1 MAFKLLGN
9 VEIRDN
15 NSQVTL
21 SLDGENGNI
30 TLGGGGSDG
39 DILMKNAS
47 GDITVGINGN
57 SGAVHLG
64 GEGQDGDLLLRNGS
78 NNVTMHLNGSSGNI
92 HLGGNGDDG
101 DIFVKNSA
109 GETTI
114 HLNGSTGEINIK
126 GWKLSV
132 PDYVFSEDYQLR
144 EIDDLQEFIKKNHHL
159 PDIPPSSE
167 IEQNGVNLNQI
178 SMQMLKKIEELSL
191 YIFDQQKTIKEQ
203 NKRLKRMEQT
213 LGI

>member
-1 MAFKLLGN
+1 MAFKILGN

-30 TLGGGGSDG
+30 TLGGGDSDG

-47 GDITVGINGN
+47 GNITVGINGN

-101 DIFVKNSA
+101 DVFVKNSA
-109 GETTI
+109 GQTTI
-114 HLNGSTGEINIK
+114 HLNGSTGEITIK

-132 PDYVFSEDYQLR
+132 PDYVFAEDYQLR
-144 EIDDLQEFIKKNHHL
+144 ELDDLQDYIKKNRHL
-159 PDIPPSSE
+159 PEIPPSNE
-167 IEQNGVNLNQI
+167 MEQKGINLNQI
-178 SMQMLKKIEELSL
+178 SLQMLKKIEELSL
-191 YIFDQQKTIKEQ
+191 YILDQQKTIKKQ
-203 NKRLKRMEQT
+203 NKRLNRMEHA